1 MTGEAMKQLIDTLQA
16 AAMVEEKEFDGR
28 KYTSR
33 PVHLVKLPRPDPL
46 EAGTLGAVVDYLAEN
61 RDGLDHKQLTVHIV
75 HERSVQI
82 VGRIDLQDMNRPVY
96 LRATPMANDL
106 VDRFVNRYL
115 PTEEFCI
122 GLMTLFAPDPAGR
135 RAGLLAYAGNL
146 VEAGTLELN
155 DGGASVTATVQKSLV
170 NRKDETFVNPAA
182 LIARQSFPEI
192 VLGPRDFIFRLQRS
206 DDDGNEAGVPQAA
219 LFEADAG
226 VWKLDAMAKIAAW
239 LRMRL
244 AEKKLD
250 GEVGLIV

>member
-16 AAMVEEKEFDGR
+16 AATVEEKEFHER
-28 KYTSR
+28 TYTGR
-33 PVHLVKLPRPDPL
+33 PVHLVKIPLPAPL
-46 EAGTLGAVVDYLAEN
+46 QAGTLGAVTDYLAEN
-61 RDGLDHKQLTVHIV
+61 RDQLDHKQLTVHV
-75 HERSVQI
+75 VNERSVQI
-82 VGRIDLQDMNRPVY
+82 VGQINPQDMSRPVY
-96 LRATPMANDL
+96 LNATPMAHDL
-106 VDRFVNRYL
+106 VDGFVNRYL
-115 PTEEFCI
+115 PNEEFCI
-122 GLMTLFAPDPAGR
+122 GLMSLFASDPAGR
-135 RAGLLAYAGNL
+135 RSALLAYAGNL

-155 DGGASVTATVQKSLV
+155 DGGVSVTATVQKSLV
-170 NRKDETFVNPAA
+170 NRKNETFVNPVA
-182 LIARQSFPEI
+182 LIARQSFSEI

-226 VWKLDAMAKIAAW
+226 VWKLDAVAKIAAW